1 MLTIGMK
8 LTITETVTPEKTAK
22 AVGSGELEVY
32 ATPSMITLM
41 EKTSATL
48 VKDSLNEG
56 EGTVGTLVNINH
68 TSATPVGMTI
78 TCESE
83 LVEIDRKRLV
93 FKVVAYDDKG
103 QIGEGTHE
111 RFIINNEKF
120 LSKTNA
126 KKERTGF

>member
-41 EKTSATL
+41 EKTSAAL
-48 VKDSLNEG
+48 VKDSLGEG
-56 EGTVGTLVNINH
+56 EGTVGTQVNINH

-83 LVEIDRKRLV
+83 LVEIGRKRLV
-93 FKVVAYDDKG
+93 FKVIAYDDKG

-111 RFIINNEKF
+111 RFIINNDKF